1 MEGRVPL
8 PPTPT
13 PFNLKNNLPA
23 MLVDTYVNEE
33 LEHTGVKILHVKSS
47 FHTYCLTWG
56 SKKIIFQPGSGFPT
70 WYRDFFRLL
79 SAISIDH
86 RVLGTLYSLN

>member
-1 MEGRVPL
+1 
-8 PPTPT
+8 
-13 PFNLKNNLPA
+13 

-33 LEHTGVKILHVKSS
+33 LEHTGVKILLVKSS

-56 SKKIIFQPGSGFPT
+56 SKKTIFQPGSGFPT

>member
-1 MEGRVPL
+1 
-8 PPTPT
+8 
-13 PFNLKNNLPA
+13 

-33 LEHTGVKILHVKSS
+33 LAHTGVKILLVKSS

-56 SKKIIFQPGSGFPT
+56 SKKKFFFQPGSGFPT

-79 SAISIDH
+79 NAILIDH
-86 RVLGTLYSLN
+86 RVFSMLYSLN